1 MGKGFVS
8 VKLIPEDARKIAEV
22 LKTLGVDGIEAHKMH
37 VTLMYDKSDPDIDL
51 EHNKDKAFKAT
62 VTGVERLGEK
72 GSEWEAIAFSLDSPD
87 LCKRHEVLKDAG
99 FKHSFSNYKC
109 HMSLVYKPAIDDFD
123 KIDLINV
130 LKGFPKTLTF
140 YNETCKPLKD

>member
-8 VKLIPEDARKIAEV
+8 VKLDSEDAKAVVKV
-22 LKTLGVDGIEAHKMH
+22 LEKLGVDCITAAKMH
-37 VTLMYDKSDPDIDL
+37 VTLMYDKSDPDIKIVH
-51 EHNKDKAFKAT
+51 EKDKTFKAT

-72 GSEWEAIAFSLDSPD
+72 GSEWEAIAFSLESPD
-87 LCKRHEVLKDAG
+87 LCKRHDFLKAAG
-99 FKHSFSNYKC
+99 FKHSYPEYKC

-123 KIDLINV
+123 KIDLVHV

-140 YNETCKPLKD
+140 TNEQSKPLKD